1 MKNKLNSTKGKLKPN
16 RSVILKN
23 KNKNKDKMIL
33 KKKNLLDDTKKNK
46 NQSLKKI
53 KQPKR
58 SQSVNTRKKRNIK
71 NTKMLRTNRSEII
84 KGNNTGFFKNKNKR
98 DLSSTT
104 RSEQKFYKKRNKS
117 VEINKKRSRTPNISV
132 NKKRNRT
139 PNASRY
145 QNKNKLWK
153 NQNLKK
159 NKFSKTD
166 INIRTIPKK
175 KNINNMTQRS
185 FNTYTLKGKGKNYHL
200 NTEGNERFKR
210 KNFLYSTNN
219 RRESEEG
226 LKPLV
231 IRGNKFMQNTQ
242 NFFNP
247 NSKRSFN
254 LFRKNFEYNDKER
267 EKGFFNRITLYPKYD
282 QDENKSIRG
291 DTLNPYSTNWPSS
304 FLKIG
309 YSSGFYYDDYQ
320 DGVPI
325 LRLKR
330 IANKVILP
338 PIQNSRYSQISEKI
352 EERTTTN
359 FHYMS
364 RQERINYILNTEN
377 NNKDNNAFRSVIARR
392 KLLDKFNIKGFDLPV
407 INNKKGE
414 EEEEDEEEDDEEE
427 EGEDKDED
435 EKEDNDDD
443 DKNEEEEEDE
453 GSSHPNEIE

>member
-1 MKNKLNSTKGKLKPN
+1 
-16 RSVILKN
+16 
-23 KNKNKDKMIL
+23 
-33 KKKNLLDDTKKNK
+33 
-46 NQSLKKI
+46 
-53 KQPKR
+53 
-58 SQSVNTRKKRNIK
+58 
-71 NTKMLRTNRSEII
+71 
-84 KGNNTGFFKNKNKR
+84 
-98 DLSSTT
+98 
-104 RSEQKFYKKRNKS
+104 
-117 VEINKKRSRTPNISV
+117 
-132 NKKRNRT
+132 
-139 PNASRY
+139 
-145 QNKNKLWK
+145 
-153 NQNLKK
+153 
-159 NKFSKTD
+159 
-166 INIRTIPKK
+166 
-175 KNINNMTQRS
+175 MTQRS